1 MIFVF
6 FGNNEFSIKKA
17 IKEITDKSDKEVLF
31 IDSEKIDLIE
41 FQNIVYTI
49 PLINKGRIIVTKNL
63 IRNIFNSK
71 EYLEWIKI
79 IKGSIE
85 VPGNFKL
92 LFSEFFEN
100 DKELSNFKKSK
111 FFQELKTIATF
122 QDSYIPKGQGSRREM
137 IDWITIRSRE
147 LGIKMNPKYSSQIE
161 NMMER
166 DFFTLDQELTKLAL
180 YTKGREVNEED
191 IVNII
196 SASRNEIIFNAL
208 DLIINGEYLKSIMM
222 IRKLYDEGVNSGE
235 LVFLL
240 ISSLHRILQI
250 RSLNEEGIK
259 NIQEI
264 STKIGLTNNF
274 YLKKLIQQ
282 ASQKTVD
289 HLFMLLEELF
299 YLDKQIKTE
308 NINDKEAIELLLVK
322 LSSKSVTR

>member
-1 MIFVF
+1 M
-6 FGNNEFSIKKA
+6 
-17 IKEITDKSDKEVLF
+17 
-31 IDSEKIDLIE
+31 
-41 FQNIVYTI
+41 
-49 PLINKGRIIVTKNL
+49 
-63 IRNIFNSK
+63 
-71 EYLEWIKI
+71 
-79 IKGSIE
+79 
-85 VPGNFKL
+85 
-92 LFSEFFEN
+92 
-100 DKELSNFKKSK
+100 
-111 FFQELKTIATF
+111 
-122 QDSYIPKGQGSRREM
+122 
-137 IDWITIRSRE
+137 
-147 LGIKMNPKYSSQIE
+147 
-161 NMMER
+161 
-166 DFFTLDQELTKLAL
+166 
-180 YTKGREVNEED
+180 NEED

-250 RSLNEEGIK
+250 RSLNEEGVK